1 MKHEKQQSVL
11 FTAELQHSEETFY
24 RLARVQAQL
33 YGALGKVFVIF
44 CGFALITAAL
54 FALQES
60 TGRLVLLFFG
70 CWTIS
75 CSALPA
81 RRTAERLVRAANGNF
96 PHTVY
101 KFCADTL
108 YVTAYDKTTEVQLS
122 AVNGFYSDTA
132 YWYLFLN
139 SSSAYMV
146 PKSSLQPTR
155 PEAFEA
161 FLEERTGCTRE
172 NVPSFVTL
180 RALRRSAG
188 VLFHKG

>member
-44 CGFALITAAL
+44 CGFALIAAAL

-96 PHTVY
+96 PLLR
-101 KFCADTL
+101 CGPCGA
-108 YVTAYDKTTEVQLS
+108 VQGCFFIRGKQGS
-122 AVNGFYSDTA
+122 G
-132 YWYLFLN
+132 
-139 SSSAYMV
+139 
-146 PKSSLQPTR
+146 PKS
-155 PEAFEA
+155 A
-161 FLEERTGCTRE
+161 
-172 NVPSFVTL
+172 
-180 RALRRSAG
+180 
-188 VLFHKG
+188 KI

>member
-1 MKHEKQQSVL
+1 MKHEKQQSVI

-44 CGFALITAAL
+44 CGFALIAAAL

-122 AVNGFYSDTA
+122 AVNGFYSDAA
-132 YWYLFLN
+132 YWYLF
-139 SSSAYMV
+139 
-146 PKSSLQPTR
+146 
-155 PEAFEA
+155 FEQQQRIHGA
-161 FLEERTGCTRE
+161 QEFT
-172 NVPSFVTL
+172 
-180 RALRRSAG
+180 AAG
-188 VLFHKG
+188 TSRGV

>member
-44 CGFALITAAL
+44 CGFALIAAAL

-108 YVTAYDKTTEVQLS
+108 YVTAYDKTTEVQLFGS
-122 AVNGFYSDTA
+122 
-132 YWYLFLN
+132 
-139 SSSAYMV
+139 
-146 PKSSLQPTR
+146 
-155 PEAFEA
+155 
-161 FLEERTGCTRE
+161 
-172 NVPSFVTL
+172 
-180 RALRRSAG
+180 
-188 VLFHKG
+188 

>member
-11 FTAELQHSEETFY
+11 FTAELRHSEETFY

-44 CGFALITAAL
+44 CGFALIAAAL

-81 RRTAERLVRAANGNF
+81 RRNAL
-96 PHTVY
+96 
-101 KFCADTL
+101 C
-108 YVTAYDKTTEVQLS
+108 VQQTGIFRIRSTNS
-122 AVNGFYSDTA
+122 AQIRC
-132 YWYLFLN
+132 
-139 SSSAYMV
+139 M
-146 PKSSLQPTR
+146 
-155 PEAFEA
+155 
-161 FLEERTGCTRE
+161 
-172 NVPSFVTL
+172 
-180 RALRRSAG
+180 
-188 VLFHKG
+188 

>member
-44 CGFALITAAL
+44 CGFALIAAAL

-81 RRTAERLVRAANGNF
+81 
-96 PHTVY
+96 
-101 KFCADTL
+101 
-108 YVTAYDKTTEVQLS
+108 
-122 AVNGFYSDTA
+122 
-132 YWYLFLN
+132 
-139 SSSAYMV
+139 
-146 PKSSLQPTR
+146 R